1 MITEDY
7 ATEAKILIVDDEQ
20 YVLSYLATVLA
31 SEEYSITTSPSGAE
45 ALRMVQEDDF
55 DVVLSD
61 LMMPDV
67 NGLKLLEEI
76 RRSKAG
82 TAVILIT
89 AYGSLRSAITAMRLG
104 AVDYVLKPCD
114 EEELRLRV
122 HNACERQIIKKEYEM
137 RTRELESVIFAISHD
152 LSGHLVALRGFA
164 RRLRSACA
172 DQLTRDGHEYMDRIE
187 SSADLMEK
195 MIKSIGD
202 FARAGRGTGKI
213 EKIGVRKLVQDVLQN
228 LQSSIEERNVDVRV
242 ADELPEIEGE
252 WLRIYQIF
260 HNIINNAIK
269 FSREDVRPV
278 VEIGVDDAGKYHR
291 FSVKDNGVGI
301 RKDEQEK
308 IFEMFCRT
316 DRTKVPGTGMGLA
329 IARKIVTSV
338 GGSIWVE
345 SEENQGS
352 TFYFTIPKAPC
363 SQEKPEQEARAFA
376 E

>member
-1 MITEDY
+1 M
-7 ATEAKILIVDDEQ
+7 
-20 YVLSYLATVLA
+20 LSYLASVLG
-31 SEEYSITTSPSGAE
+31 SEEYSVTTSSSGAE
-45 ALRMVQEDDF
+45 ALKMVEEDGYDL
-55 DVVLSD
+55 VLTD

-76 RRSKAG
+76 RRSKPG
-82 TAVILIT
+82 TAVMLIT

-104 AVDYVLKPCD
+104 ALDYVLKPCD
-114 EEELRLRV
+114 EDELRLRV
-122 HNACERQIIKKEYEM
+122 HNACERQTIKKEYEM

-152 LSGHLVALRGFA
+152 LSGHLVALHGFV
-164 RRLRSACA
+164 RRLRSSCA
-172 DQLTRDGHEYMDRIE
+172 DQLNKDGREYVDRIE
-187 SSADLMEK
+187 SSAELMEK
-195 MIKSIGD
+195 MIKSIAD
-202 FARAGRGTGKI
+202 FARAGLGTGKI

-228 LQSSIEERNVDVRV
+228 LQSSIEEKNVDVRV
-242 ADELPEIEGE
+242 VDELPEIEGE

-278 VEIGVDDAGKYHR
+278 VEIGVGDAGKYHT

-308 IFEMFCRT
+308 IFEMFGRT

-345 SEENQGS
+345 SEEGEGS
-352 TFYFTIPKAPC
+352 TFYFTIPKAPRTE
-363 SQEKPEQEARAFA
+363 EKPEQETRAVA
-376 E
+376 KQQPAAAKE